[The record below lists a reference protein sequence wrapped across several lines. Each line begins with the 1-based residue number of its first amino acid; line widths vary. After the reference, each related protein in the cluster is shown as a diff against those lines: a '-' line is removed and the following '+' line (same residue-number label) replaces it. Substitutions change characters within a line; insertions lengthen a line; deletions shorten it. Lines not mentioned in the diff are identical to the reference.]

1 MFLSYN
7 FASDRGVTSLFLFNG
22 VAVDDYFDAGKQ
34 KSWRRVF
41 RNLLRLSDSNVS
53 REHRC
58 IVERDCDDLTTSID
72 DYIKRTEEASINQH
86 VKGLCVDNRNRKCDR
101 A

>member
-41 RNLLRLSDSNVS
+41 RNLL
-53 REHRC
+53 
-58 IVERDCDDLTTSID
+58 
-72 DYIKRTEEASINQH
+72 
-86 VKGLCVDNRNRKCDR
+86 GLATRMFRVNT
-101 A
+101 AVLWSVTVTI